1 MIWISS
7 VLMITGV
14 YTVIDPSYPI
24 GSPNLNLILKQ
35 IFKKRRGGSKGR
47 PGILSHAD
55 INMLYCCSNIFIQF
69 QVLLAGNWTISY
81 MIWKLSLKDLFN
93 F

>member
-35 IFKKRRGGSKGR
+35 IFPEKEGGGAKVALG
-47 PGILSHAD
+47 
-55 INMLYCCSNIFIQF
+55 Y
-69 QVLLAGNWTISY
+69 
-81 MIWKLSLKDLFN
+81 
-93 F
+93 